1 MKPVLTGFDDE
12 GNTQRLSMNMCN
24 KSNFAAGVSQSLWAA
39 FCLFTCLCGQSYA
52 AWFETQGQAAVL
64 NGNKVQAKQ
73 QATQEA
79 LRQAMLF
86 AGASVTSVQQL
97 TNGLLNSERMEISA
111 SGEVKELQLVS
122 ETWHDDFVTVRVR
135 ADIFPTDQ
143 HCASAGYTK
152 TIATSYFPV
161 MERQHTQDGQIQEIG
176 QQLAQKLQYAFD
188 TTAQYGVISTIEP
201 YTVRWQA
208 RQVRAQA
215 TALAAQTQAQFVLT
229 GVIEDISVHR
239 PQHSALAFWRDNAPT
254 RSFRFKTELIDGVNG
269 APVFSKTYS
278 MSAAWEFDK
287 FAQLDAS
294 THAFWQ
300 SAFGQSLQEQIQQMQ
315 SDIDLSLACVPA
327 TGRVIQ
333 VVANNSLSVSLGRQ
347 HGVMVGDE
355 LALYQIQEVNNP
367 RGETFLQ
374 YRIHPVTVT
383 VVEAYADNALVTAS
397 DDSLLGNIQPNDFV
411 AKR

>member
-1 MKPVLTGFDDE
+1 M
-12 GNTQRLSMNMCN
+12 
-24 KSNFAAGVSQSLWAA
+24 
-39 FCLFTCLCGQSYA
+39 
-52 AWFETQGQAAVL
+52 

-97 TNGLLNSERMEISA
+97 TNGLLNSERLEISA

-122 ETWHDDFVTVRVR
+122 ETWHDNYVTVRIR
-135 ADIFPTDQ
+135 ADIFPAEQYCD
-143 HCASAGYTK
+143 SAGYMK

-161 MERQHTQDGQIQEIG
+161 MQRQHTQDGQIQEIG
-176 QQLAQKLQYAFD
+176 QQLALHLQSAFD
-188 TTAQYGVISTIEP
+188 SSAQYGVITAIEP

-215 TALAAQTQAQFVLT
+215 TALATQTRSQFVLT

-239 PQHSALAFWRDNAPT
+239 PNHSSLAFWKDSDPT
-254 RSFRFKTELIDGVNG
+254 RSFRFKTILIDGVNG
-269 APVFSKTYS
+269 APIFSKTYS
-278 MSAAWEFDK
+278 MSAEWEFDK

-300 SAFGQSLQEQIQQMQ
+300 SAFGKALHEQVQQML

-333 VVANNSLSVSLGRQ
+333 VAANNELSVSLGRQ

-355 LALYQIQEVNNP
+355 LALYQMQEVNNP

-383 VVEAYADNALVTAS
+383 VVEAYADNALVKAS